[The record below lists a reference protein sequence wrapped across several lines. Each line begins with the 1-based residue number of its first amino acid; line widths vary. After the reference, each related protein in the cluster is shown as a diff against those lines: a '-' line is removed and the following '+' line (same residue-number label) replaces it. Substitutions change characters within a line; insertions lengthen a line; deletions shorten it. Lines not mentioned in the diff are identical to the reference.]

1 MYKRNLRIGLYRR
14 QIDRVERN
22 IKIEILAFIVTM
34 LFTVL
39 IILMSDINIYSK
51 IFMIVL
57 STVFCLYGFGKP
69 IRNLRINKVFWESLL
84 EKEEKDVG

>member
-22 IKIEILAFIVTM
+22 IKIEILAFIITIF
-34 LFTVL
+34 FTFIIVL
-39 IILMSDINIYSK
+39 MADISIYSK
-51 IFMIVL
+51 IFMMSL
-57 STVFCLYGFGKP
+57 STTFCIYGFGKP